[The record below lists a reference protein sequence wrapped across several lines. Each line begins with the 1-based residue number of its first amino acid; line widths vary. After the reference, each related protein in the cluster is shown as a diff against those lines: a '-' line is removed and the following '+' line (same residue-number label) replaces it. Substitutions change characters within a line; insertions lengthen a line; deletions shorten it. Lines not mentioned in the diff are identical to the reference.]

1 MGALESKIEAAV
13 SKYGINKMYS
23 GAIIGF
29 SGGADSSA
37 LLHFMKDR
45 CKCLLAVHVNHMI
58 RGKEAERDEQFCRSI
73 CEKYGV
79 SLKVVKI
86 DVPSLAKEKKQGLEE
101 TAREARYALFEEI
114 IKQSPEYKC
123 ILTAHNAND
132 NAETVLFNMARGS
145 GLNGICGIKATND
158 SIVRPMI
165 YATRAEIIDYCNEH
179 GIEYVH
185 DSTNDDTAYTR
196 NHIRHNVISE
206 LEKINPSLISAITH
220 LCEGLKEDEEFI
232 SDACDKLI
240 LENSIKDKISLELF
254 NLQPQSIKK
263 RLLMKLSPEA
273 LDYKAISACIE
284 LAKRQET
291 GKKINLSNNVSFKI
305 ERGYINFVKT
315 NELLPLEFHS
325 ELKKGANEIKEL
337 GIVLCVDSVL
347 ENEVPLVQLCIDPLK
362 INGRLSVRSKR
373 DGDTIRHGKMTK
385 KLKRV
390 FSDLHIP
397 SHKRDKLPIICDED
411 GVLCV
416 PEIIARDGVLLK
428 KDGII
433 INIYKL
439 QCDNGGRNG

>member
-1 MGALESKIEAAV
+1 
-13 SKYGINKMYS
+13 
-23 GAIIGF
+23 
-29 SGGADSSA
+29 
-37 LLHFMKDR
+37 
-45 CKCLLAVHVNHMI
+45 
-58 RGKEAERDEQFCRSI
+58 
-73 CEKYGV
+73 
-79 SLKVVKI
+79 
-86 DVPSLAKEKKQGLEE
+86 
-101 TAREARYALFEEI
+101 
-114 IKQSPEYKC
+114 
-123 ILTAHNAND
+123 
-132 NAETVLFNMARGS
+132 
-145 GLNGICGIKATND
+145 
-158 SIVRPMI
+158 
-165 YATRAEIIDYCNEH
+165 
-179 GIEYVH
+179 
-185 DSTNDDTAYTR
+185 
-196 NHIRHNVISE
+196 
-206 LEKINPSLISAITH
+206 
-220 LCEGLKEDEEFI
+220 
-232 SDACDKLI
+232 
-240 LENSIKDKISLELF
+240 
-254 NLQPQSIKK
+254 
-263 RLLMKLSPEA
+263 MKLSPEA

-416 PEIIARDGVLLK
+416 PEIIARDGVLLT